1 MRTAVLEPFSVL
13 TSVFT
18 VSFSLALTF
27 IFFARLDLDV
37 EDTTGEMEAG
47 VRVGAWEVEGME

>member
-27 IFFARLDLDV
+27 IFFAHLDLDV